1 MRGENFIFPL
11 STFNFPLL
19 ALRYSKCFVVVRIDK
34 IRVIVYNNYIR
45 RCGGMTFKEVEK
57 ILKRDGWYLES
68 IRGSHCKYKHP
79 TKVGTVIVPN
89 HKGDI
94 PKGTLYSIFKQAG
107 LK

>member
-1 MRGENFIFPL
+1 
-11 STFNFPLL
+11 
-19 ALRYSKCFVVVRIDK
+19 
-34 IRVIVYNNYIR
+34 
-45 RCGGMTFKEVEK
+45 MTFKEVEK

-94 PKGTLYSIFKQAG
+94 PNYLLLSVKRRVLLCYQFILLVFTKKKRAVIQ
-107 LK
+107 